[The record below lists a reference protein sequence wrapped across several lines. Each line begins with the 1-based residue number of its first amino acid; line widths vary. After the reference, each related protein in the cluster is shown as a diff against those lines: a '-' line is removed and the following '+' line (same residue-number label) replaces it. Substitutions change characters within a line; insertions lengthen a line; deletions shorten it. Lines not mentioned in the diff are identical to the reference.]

1 MRKYIGKYRVL
12 IERDLDTGEPIE
24 FTYINGTGGRKHTKV
39 YRYDNDTLVIYV
51 PTRWVNNIVERVS
64 ECITVEKT
72 VEYDGEV
79 DIYIKEVDLHR
90 LDHIFKFKTLG
101 ANISPES
108 IKNHP
113 RYKEIKKEK
122 RDNMSEEELNI
133 LRDRFK
139 NNIRKD

>member
-12 IERDLDTGEPIE
+12 IERDLDTGEPME
-24 FTYINGTGGRKHTKV
+24 FTYINGTGGRKHTRV
-39 YRYDNDTLVIYV
+39 YRYDDDTLIIHV
-51 PTRWVNNIVERVS
+51 PTVQIDGIINRVS
-64 ECITVEKT
+64 EYVIVEKT
-72 VEYDGEV
+72 VRYSTEV
-79 DIYIKEVDLHR
+79 DIYIKEGDLGS

-101 ANISPES
+101 SNIIPES

-113 RYKEIKKEK
+113 RYKEMKKEK

-139 NNIRKD
+139 SNMRKD